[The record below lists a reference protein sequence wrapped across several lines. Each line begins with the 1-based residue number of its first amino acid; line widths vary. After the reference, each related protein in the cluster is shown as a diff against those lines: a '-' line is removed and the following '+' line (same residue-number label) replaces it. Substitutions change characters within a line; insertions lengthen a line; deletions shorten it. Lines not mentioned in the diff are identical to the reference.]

1 MTYHLQKTLKTPLKK
16 LLELTNSVKL
26 KIQNQYTK
34 FVTFLYTNNELSERE
49 IKKTITFTIASK
61 IIKGGERPIH

>member
-1 MTYHLQKTLKTPLKK
+1 MRYHLQKTLKTPLKK

-49 IKKTITFTIASK
+49 IKKTITFTIASN

>member
-61 IIKGGERPIH
+61 IIKGGEGPIH